1 MLDIGETNL
10 LPKVLLPTPVG
21 PRRTILGWGRVLV
34 VQPQFAASPLPR
46 LVRRMQRES
55 PRALTPG
62 ILVA

>member
-1 MLDIGETNL
+1 MSEIGKTNL
-10 LPKVLLPTPVG
+10 LPKLLLPTPMG
-21 PRRTILGWGRVLV
+21 PRRTILGWGRVSM

-55 PRALTPG
+55 PRAL